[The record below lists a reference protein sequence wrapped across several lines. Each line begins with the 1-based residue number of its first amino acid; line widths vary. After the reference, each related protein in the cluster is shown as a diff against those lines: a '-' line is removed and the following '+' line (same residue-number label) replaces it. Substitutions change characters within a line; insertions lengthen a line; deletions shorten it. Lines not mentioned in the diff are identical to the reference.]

1 MKKIISLIIIGI
13 MLMSLSSC
21 STKVKKS
28 DETFFDQF
36 IAVEERSNINDGS
49 CYIVYD
55 KDTLVMY
62 YYIEDGHQ
70 LALCPIYNAD
80 GTIKVYEKE

>member
-21 STKVKKS
+21 GTKVSKS

-36 IAVEERSNINDGS
+36 IAIEERSSINDGS

-62 YYIEDGHQ
+62 YYIKDGHR
-70 LALCPIYNAD
+70 LALSPIYNAD